1 MTAGVSVI
9 RTRTASTSTP
19 TASPNPIGRTIARC
33 ENAKPRNTEVMMI
46 AAAVTTLA
54 PCDEPGAH
62 GRAGVLRRATRAS
75 RMPDTRNIW

>member
-9 RTRTASTSTP
+9 RTSTASTSTP
-19 TASPNPIGRTIARC
+19 TARANPIGRTMTRC

-54 PCDEPGAH
+54 PWTKPVRTAVRESCPCD
-62 GRAGVLRRATRAS
+62 LAS
-75 RMPDTRNIW
+75 CMPETRNIW